1 VLYIDSNVFVYAA
14 LNTEKLG
21 DRARS
26 LLSKIQRGKE
36 QAVTS
41 ALAFDELVWVVK
53 KHRSMEDAVSAGEA
67 LLNFPNLKLVVIN
80 GDLLVSALNLI
91 KKYNLDP
98 RDAIHAATALM
109 EKAKTFVSTDSHF
122 DRITEL
128 KRKPL

>member
-1 VLYIDSNVFVYAA
+1 
-14 LNTEKLG
+14 
-21 DRARS
+21 
-26 LLSKIQRGKE
+26 
-36 QAVTS
+36 
-41 ALAFDELVWVVK
+41 
-53 KHRSMEDAVSAGEA
+53 MEDAVSAGEA
-67 LLNFPNLKLVVIN
+67 LLNFPNLKLVVVN

-109 EKAKTFVSTDSHF
+109 EKANTFVSTDSHF

>member
-53 KHRSMEDAVSAGEA
+53 KHRSMEDAISAGEA
-67 LLNFPNLKLVVIN
+67 LLNFPNLKLVVVN

-109 EKAKTFVSTDSHF
+109 EKANTFVSTDSHF

>member
-14 LNTEKLG
+14 LNTDKLG

-53 KHRSMEDAVSAGEA
+53 KHRSMEDAISAGEA
-67 LLNFPNLKLVVIN
+67 LLNFPNLKLVVVN

-109 EKAKTFVSTDSHF
+109 EKANTFVSTDSHF